1 MEVGEEVEERAS
13 ITAWSISFSSLLLVF
28 VGLLL
33 FVLLLEMVVLLV
45 FVVLLVLVV
54 LLVVLLLLLLL
65 PSSRY
70 TYSDRSL

>member
-33 FVLLLEMVVLLV
+33 FVLLLEMGVLLV
-45 FVVLLVLVV
+45 FVVL
-54 LLVVLLLLLLL
+54 
-65 PSSRY
+65 
-70 TYSDRSL
+70 